1 MAPKARHLYKTP
13 ENRAISVDRLFKAAF
28 SKSHYFFQ
36 RESLMGWRPVAIDS
50 AASID
55 DQVPHSPAKEAPS
68 FTNSPDV
75 KVHETPESIFIE
87 VMLPDINEE
96 SLYLEVSGD
105 LLIIRAE
112 KAVANP
118 DASYQANQGKRPMV
132 HRFIKLPVAAQPGN
146 VQARLEGNVVRVH
159 IGKPLAGFR
168 ND

>member
-1 MAPKARHLYKTP
+1 MAPKARHLRNTL
-13 ENRAISVDRLFKAAF
+13 ENKAISVDRLFKTAF
-28 SKSHYFFQ
+28 SKSHYIYQ
-36 RESLMGWRPVAIDS
+36 RESLLGWRPVTTDS
-50 AASID
+50 IASID
-55 DQVPHSPAKEAPS
+55 DEPPYPPVDKAPS

-75 KVHETPESIFIE
+75 KMHETPESIFVE

-112 KAVANP
+112 KAVADS
-118 DASYQANQGKRPMV
+118 DASYPANQAKRPMV

-146 VQARLEGNVVRVH
+146 VQARLEGNVVRVQ

>member
-1 MAPKARHLYKTP
+1 MKPKARHLRNTP
-13 ENRAISVDRLFKAAF
+13 ENRAISVDHLFKAAF
-28 SKSHYFFQ
+28 SKSHYIYQ
-36 RESLMGWRPVAIDS
+36 RESLMGWRPVTIDS
-50 AASID
+50 EASID
-55 DQVPHSPAKEAPS
+55 DLVPHSPVSEAPS

-75 KVHETPESIFIE
+75 KVHETSELIFIE

-112 KAVANP
+112 KAIA
-118 DASYQANQGKRPMV
+118 DSEASYPANQAKRPMV
-132 HRFIKLPVAAQPGN
+132 HRFVKLPVAAQPGT
-146 VQARLEGNVVRVH
+146 VQARLEGNVVRVQ